1 MRVLPKFRD
10 LKHIPVQPGR
20 ERFFNLSPWH
30 VFIHLVLHN
39 KLSQNLGLEITSY
52 YFS

>member
-10 LKHIPVQPGR
+10 LKHIPMQPGR
-20 ERFFNLSPWH
+20 YFLTL
-30 VFIHLVLHN
+30 VLGMCFISLFLHN